1 MHLFMDRRL
10 EVSKSTS
17 LEKSCIF
24 VPEVNKENSEERVVV
39 KRSVAAE
46 MT

>member
-1 MHLFMDRRL
+1 MNRRL
-10 EVSKSTS
+10 KVFKPTS
-17 LEKSCIF
+17 LEKSCIL